1 MLYDQE
7 KNTNPCQNI
16 WGNSPEVVQGNLDL
30 GLVVKLMEM
39 PLKFVQLSL
48 KAKDR
53 DIRCRILETQLLHVS
68 TEIQNL
74 AQLCNLL
81 QSSVGWGGISVAT
94 AWQIM
99 ALDGSTSGAVVFL
112 QSWKNIAMENYAAP
126 TMCVCTLHT
135 IIFWGFICLALS

>member
-1 MLYDQE
+1 MIKKRI
-7 KNTNPCQNI
+7 KNTNLCQHP
-16 WGNSPEVVQGNLDL
+16 GNSPEVVQGNLDL

-81 QSSVGWGGISVAT
+81 QSSVG
-94 AWQIM
+94 
-99 ALDGSTSGAVVFL
+99 
-112 QSWKNIAMENYAAP
+112 
-126 TMCVCTLHT
+126 
-135 IIFWGFICLALS
+135 